1 MNFLFVLAFVFVSA
15 AFVFG
20 AIVASR
26 LVAPSH
32 PNQVKNQTFEC
43 GNETIGTS
51 RIQFNVGYYLF
62 ALLFLVFDVEAAF
75 LFPWAVVFREAG
87 LSGLIEVGLFMLA
100 LLVGLAY
107 AWRKGALEWV

>member
-20 AIVASR
+20 AIIASR
-26 LVAPSH
+26 LLAPSR

-62 ALLFLVFDVEAAF
+62 ARLFLVFDVEATF
-75 LFPWAVVFREAG
+75 LYPWAVVFREVG